1 MSNRIAI
8 ARWVIL
14 AALVAASLA
23 CSWIP
28 FVGGGED
35 DPASVSDAEYFKSVA
50 YTPQPA
56 PSGPTPRP
64 QEVIYDRDSNQ
75 LIDIQNLDQLNAVRY
90 DLNGDG
96 IPSDE
101 LAYWQSFPG
110 GRPGMG
116 CPDGCIGYELAGPLD
131 FGDPDSYLVGVVSI
145 EWIEASGGGWK
156 PLGTDAEPFTAI
168 FEGNGHSIRG
178 LRLEHA
184 GALPSGLIGTTNHD
198 SELRNLEL
206 TSVRVQGGSR
216 TGGLVGDNKG
226 LILNCSVFGLV
237 TGEIGVGG
245 LAGINRFTG
254 VIRKSYYRGA
264 VHGFDTVGGAV
275 GLNEN
280 GWIDSTFAE
289 ANLTGRQDVGGLIG
303 RNTEHGSAQLVYA
316 YGRVLA
322 AKNAG
327 GLVGSNAGEIRLAH
341 TAGYIEALETFGG
354 LIGSNELT
362 GTLAFSY
369 STVLVGADPNVALGG
384 GVIGAQRGAAEG
396 VVWDTTTSR
405 ASTGVYEG
413 SDVGLRGE
421 LAHVIAG
428 QIQYDGPLADWN
440 VDIDGDGYADD
451 PWEFGE
457 ATDYPNLRADI
468 DGDGDATADEFGR
481 QRQR

>member
-1 MSNRIAI
+1 MSTRLAI
-8 ARWVIL
+8 ARRAVLL
-14 AALVAASLA
+14 AAVIPATLA

-28 FVGGGED
+28 FVGGEK
-35 DPASVSDAEYFKSVA
+35 DPGNVSDADYFKSVE
-50 YTPQPA
+50 YTPPPA

-64 QEVIYDRDSNQ
+64 AEIIYDRDANQ

-101 LAYWQSFPG
+101 LAYWQAFPG

-116 CPDGCIGYELAGPLD
+116 CPDGCIGYELTRPLD
-131 FGDPDSYLVGVVSI
+131 FADPNSYLVGVVSI
-145 EWIEASGGGWK
+145 EWVEAGGGGWK

-178 LRLEHA
+178 LRLEHF
-184 GALPSGLIGTTNHD
+184 GALPSGLIGTTHHD
-198 SELRNLEL
+198 SEIRNLEL
-206 TSVRVQGGSR
+206 TSVRIQGGSR

-226 LILNCSVFGLV
+226 QIVNCGVFGLV

-245 LAGINRFTG
+245 IAGINRFTG
-254 VIRKSYYRGA
+254 VIRKSFYRGA

-280 GWIDSTFAE
+280 GWVDSTFAE

-303 RNTEHGSAQLVYA
+303 RNTEHGSAQLIYA

-322 AKNAG
+322 ARNAG
-327 GLVGSNAGEIRLAH
+327 GLVGNNAGEIRLAH
-341 TAGYIEALETFGG
+341 TAGYIEALESFGG

-369 STVLVGADPNVALGG
+369 STVLVGGDPNNPSGG
-384 GVIGAQRGAAEG
+384 GVIGVQRGVAEG
-396 VVWDTTTSR
+396 VVWDTTTSG
-405 ASTGVYEG
+405 SLTGVNEG

-428 QIQYDGPLADWN
+428 QIKYDGPLMDWD
-440 VDIDGDGYADD
+440 VDIDGDGKADD

-457 ATDYPNLRADI
+457 LTDYPHLRADI
-468 DGDGDATADEFGR
+468 DGDGDATAAEFGN

>member
-1 MSNRIAI
+1 MPTRIAI
-8 ARWVIL
+8 ARWGVM
-14 AALVAASLA
+14 AAMLLPMMA
-23 CSWIP
+23 CSRIP
-28 FVGGGED
+28 FVGGDAEE
-35 DPASVSDAEYFKSVA
+35 PVSDADYFQSVP

-64 QEVIYDRDSNQ
+64 AEIIYDNDANR
-75 LIDIQNLDQLNAVRY
+75 LIDIVNLDQLNAVRY

-101 LAYWQSFPG
+101 LAYWQAFPG

-116 CPDGCIGYELAGPLD
+116 CPGGCVGYELTVSLD
-131 FGDPDSYLVGVVSI
+131 FANPESYLVGVVST
-145 EWIEASGGGWK
+145 EWVEAGGGGWR
-156 PLGTDAEPFTAI
+156 PLGTDAEPFSAI
-168 FEGNGHSIRG
+168 LEGNDNSITG
-178 LRLEHA
+178 LRLQHA
-184 GALPSGLIGTTNHD
+184 GALPSGLIGATNHD
-198 SELRNLEL
+198 SQVKNLEL
-206 TSVRVQGGSR
+206 VAVRVQGGSR

-226 LILNCSVFGLV
+226 LVLNCGVTGLV

-254 VIRKSYYRGA
+254 VVRKSFYRGA

-303 RNTEHGSAQLVYA
+303 RNSEHGSAQLIYA

-322 AKNAG
+322 ANKAG

-341 TAGYIEALETFGG
+341 TAGYIEALESFGG

-369 STVLVGADPNVALGG
+369 STVLVGADPDNSLGG
-384 GVIGAQRGAAEG
+384 GVIGVQRGAAEG
-396 VVWDTTTSR
+396 VVWDTTTSG
-405 ASTGVYEG
+405 ALAGVHEG

-428 QIQYDGPLADWN
+428 LIQYEGPLADWN

-451 PWEFGE
+451 PWELGE

-468 DGDGDATADEFGR
+468 DGDGDATAEEFGR